1 MCLPLC
7 LPPGALGQVGGRSAT
22 DPQALAAD
30 GVILGTTA
38 PSQPPATEPPLVT
51 ASLQQCLT
59 ATSQGER
66 SATFAAE
73 MNAVPGSVRMLIRVD
88 VQEESPGETAFR
100 TITAPGLGVWRGSD
114 AGVKTYRYLKQITN
128 LSAPASYRADV
139 RFRWVGAR
147 GHLIKVTER
156 HTAHCQQPAPP
167 ASAAES
173 EHLLPGL
180 GGGGSARRVIV
191 FARSLEWI
199 NHEDGDSPELH
210 RVPRAL
216 HVRQRVRDAGDPRR
230 AAR

>member
-1 MCLPLC
+1 MRAAAVLQAVTMLSTSPNSARRRYLRPLLCALALMCLPLC
-7 LPPGALGQVGGRSAT
+7 LPPGALGQVGGRGAT
-22 DPQALAAD
+22 DPRALATD
-30 GVILGTTA
+30 GVILGATA
-38 PSQPPATEPPLVT
+38 PSQPPATELPLVT

-59 ATSQGER
+59 AVSQSER

-73 MNAVPGSVRMLIRVD
+73 MTAVPGSVRMLIRVD

-114 AGVKTYRYLKQITN
+114 PGVKTYRYLKQITN

-167 ASAAES
+167 PLPPSPNISSPDSAAAGA
-173 EHLLPGL
+173 LL
-180 GGGGSARRVIV
+180 R
-191 FARSLEWI
+191 
-199 NHEDGDSPELH
+199 
-210 RVPRAL
+210 
-216 HVRQRVRDAGDPRR
+216 
-230 AAR
+230 